1 MKRLRCLVYKYFIGR
16 FIDRVYY
23 TKKLF
28 YLPNITI
35 GERTYGKP
43 SVHHADSDSQL
54 VIGNYCSIA
63 EGVEIFL
70 GGNHRVDW
78 VSTYPFSEFDN
89 IFENAKQCKGHP
101 ATKGDVII
109 GNDVWIGYK
118 ATILSG
124 VAIGDGAVIAANST
138 VTKNVGAY
146 EIVAG
151 NPAKVIKKRFDEATI
166 EMLLNIHW
174 WNWDDK
180 KISQN
185 LPLICSN
192 NIATFLQKNQQ

>member
-1 MKRLRCLVYKYFIGR
+1 MKRLRCLFYKYFIGR

-43 SVHHADSDSQL
+43 TVHHADSGSNL
-54 VIGNYCSIA
+54 VIGAYCSIA

-89 IFENAKQCKGHP
+89 IFENATQCKGHP

-118 ATILSG
+118 TTILSG
-124 VAIGDGAVIAANST
+124 VTIGDGAVVAANST

-151 NPAKVIKKRFDEATI
+151 NPAKVVKKRFDETTI
-166 EMLLNIHW
+166 ARLLAIKW
-174 WNWDDK
+174 WDWDDK
-180 KISQN
+180 EISQN
-185 LPLICSN
+185 LHLICSS
-192 NIATFLQKNQQ
+192 NIDAFLEQSP